1 MISSLIPFKN
11 IRYLTREITWLS
23 AEIGLDD
30 KGRTYYAFPHGR
42 PPLDGHLDRASDG
55 RDGHGGF
62 RHGVICRSVAE
73 QAPWRR
79 SSGPV
84 RRRANRETHS
94 CSLAPSHYGEAGV
107 AHPSSAEAFFRPGLE
122 ARDYRNGLVS
132 GESMRRSSSRDRI
145 RLAASAQPSRGF
157 VVLMRRPISSWLI
170 VLRASESPSPRS
182 IIRAKANSRRILSWE
197 LSSGWS

>member
-1 MISSLIPFKN
+1 MEGMGTEAFAMVP
-11 IRYLTREITWLS
+11 
-23 AEIGLDD
+23 
-30 KGRTYYAFPHGR
+30 YAGQLPNQ
-42 PPLDGHLDRASDG
+42 
-55 RDGHGGF
+55 
-62 RHGVICRSVAE
+62 V
-73 QAPWRR
+73 PWRR
-79 SSGPV
+79 SSGPL
-84 RRRANRETHS
+84 RRTAKRETHNS
-94 CSLAPSHYGEAGV
+94 SRAPSHYGEAG
-107 AHPSSAEAFFRPGLE
+107 AARPSSAEAFLRPGLE